1 MSVILE
7 PYTKKLTTAG
17 GLLFPLKLENT
28 SNNSLSL
35 AKSREDVSFLMVG
48 GQQLKNILTATGL
61 ALRSWK
67 RQPIWTVTSE
77 FNLEKWNF
85 SSKLNAFPGMRFS
98 GPLWS

>member
-1 MSVILE
+1 MSVILG
-7 PYTKKLTTAG
+7 PYTKKLTIAG
-17 GLLFPLKLENT
+17 GLLFPLKLENA

-77 FNLEKWNF
+77 FDSEKSTFNNE
-85 SSKLNAFPGMRFS
+85 LNAF
-98 GPLWS
+98 